1 MRLKVS
7 EIISS
12 FDFYTRTGEFKDE
25 DTLTL
30 DIITDCD
37 TDGMTYIEDDSMVQ
51 VLEMLGHD
59 SEELTNL
66 SHTEPNETKYEREY
80 VMTFEEYVRNNPN
93 VHSNFQKFP
102 PQDPDYDN
110 RPECWRDDDLDDDEE
125 E

>member
-7 EIISS
+7 EIVSS
-12 FDFYTRTGEFKDE
+12 LDFYTRTGEFKDE

-37 TDGMTYIEDDSMVQ
+37 TDGMTYIEDESMIQ

-59 SEELTNL
+59 GEGLINLT
-66 SHTEPNETKYEREY
+66 HTKPTDTKYEREY

-110 RPECWRDDDLDDDEE
+110 RPKGWRDDDLDDDEE

>member
-1 MRLKVS
+1 MRLKAS
-7 EIISS
+7 EIVSS
-12 FDFYTRTGEFKDE
+12 FEFYTRTGEFKDE

-30 DIITDCD
+30 DIMTDCD
-37 TDGMTYIEDDSMVQ
+37 TDGMTYIEDESMVQ
-51 VLEMLGHD
+51 VLEMLGCD
-59 SEELTNL
+59 GDGLVNL
-66 SHTEPNETKYEREY
+66 SHTNPTDTKHEREY

-110 RPECWRDDDLDDDEE
+110 RPNGWRDDDRDEDEE

>member
-25 DTLTL
+25 DTLT
-30 DIITDCD
+30 IMTDCD
-37 TDGMTYIEDDSMVQ
+37 GEGMTYVEDEGMVQ

-59 SEELTNL
+59 GEKLTNL

-93 VHSNFQKFP
+93 VHSNVQKFP

-110 RPECWRDDDLDDDEE
+110 RPEGWRDNDLDDDEE